1 VFISAGLPK
10 NRLRRWKISKN
21 LKAGTPGRNSLAAHL
36 TEYDTI
42 SITDIRETTT
52 LGAVKNSPRGNKMAA
67 KYPGLFKKWAY
78 VALSLLIPL
87 LFLTVIFAS
96 QNKRS
101 DANQAPADANA
112 ASERKQKAAE
122 EKKAARPEH
131 THPAFAQRIKEREEM
146 VTTQIQARDIE
157 DLNVL
162 KAMRI
167 VPRHAFVRERE
178 QGLAYADHPL
188 PIGFGQTISQPY
200 IVAFMTQAL
209 ELKPDSKVLEI
220 GTGSGYQA
228 AVCVEIAAEVYTIE
242 IVEGLAK
249 SAKELLGELGYPN
262 VFVRAGDGYF
272 GWPEKAPFDAIIGT
286 AAAER
291 IPPPLIEQLKPG
303 GRMILPYETDYGFQY
318 LVLVTKDQK
327 GNLSRKNVLPVRF
340 VPMTGEVTKPEG
352 KSPK

>member
-1 VFISAGLPK
+1 MSAKHLKLSPK
-10 NRLRRWKISKN
+10 RVY
-21 LKAGTPGRNSLAAHL
+21 AAL
-36 TEYDTI
+36 F
-42 SITDIRETTT
+42 
-52 LGAVKNSPRGNKMAA
+52 LVAA
-67 KYPGLFKKWAY
+67 
-78 VALSLLIPL
+78 L
-87 LFLTVIFAS
+87 LFLTIIFAS
-96 QNKRS
+96 QSKGA

-112 ASERKQKAAE
+112 ESERKQKSSE
-122 EKKAARPEH
+122 EKKVPRPEH
-131 THPAFAQRIKEREEM
+131 THPAFTQRVKEREEM
-146 VTTQIQARDIE
+146 VATQIQARDIN
-157 DLNVL
+157 DPNVL

-167 VPRHAFVRERE
+167 VPRHAFVGDRE

-188 PIGFGQTISQPY
+188 PIGFDQTISQPY

-228 AVCVEIAAEVYTIE
+228 AVCAEIAAEVYTIE

-249 SAKELLGELGYPN
+249 SAGEKLKELGYPN

-303 GRMILPYETDYGFQY
+303 GRMILPYETAFGFQH
-318 LVLVTKDQK
+318 LVLITKDDR
-327 GNLSRKNVLPVRF
+327 GNISKRNVMPVMF